1 MVLRKD
7 IQMDDAALK
16 RTRLYRQHVQL
27 NAKMVEFG
35 GWEMPVQYTGIIEEH
50 RAVRTAAGL
59 FDVSH
64 MGQIQ
69 VSGAGARDFLQYLA
83 ANDVRKLDVG
93 RCQYSFLL
101 NERGGTIDDMM
112 VYRTGPDAYT
122 LVVNASNAD
131 KDWAHVLATGTGR
144 RGVRLENRSGDRA
157 LLAFQGPLAGEIL
170 AELTSDDLEALRFH
184 DVRPHTVAG
193 LPVMLAASGYTGE
206 NGFEIFVASD
216 EVESL
221 WRALL
226 EAGRR
231 AGAVPA
237 GLGARDT
244 LRLEA
249 SLALYGHELD
259 ESTSPLEA
267 NLGFAVAKSGAYIG
281 SEAIREQ
288 LAGGVSKRLVMLEMI
303 DRGIPRQGY
312 GICRPDGSAAGVITS
327 GSVSPWTGKNIA
339 LGFVDPKLARRG
351 QELLV
356 SVRKRRLRA
365 KVVRRPYY
373 RRPGS

>member
-1 MVLRKD
+1 
-7 IQMDDAALK
+7 MDDTTLK
-16 RTRLYRQHVQL
+16 RTPLYRQHVQL
-27 NAKMVEFG
+27 NAKMVAFG
-35 GWEMPVQYTGIIEEH
+35 GWEMPVQYTGIVAEH
-50 RAVRTAAGL
+50 RAVRTVAGL

-69 VSGAGARDFLQYLA
+69 VSGTGAQDFLQHLA
-83 ANDVRKLDVG
+83 ANDIRKLDVG
-93 RCQYSFLL
+93 RCHYSFLL

-112 VYRTGPDAYT
+112 VYRTGQDVYK
-122 LVVNASNAD
+122 LVVNASNRK
-131 KDWAHVLATGTGR
+131 KDWAHIRSAGTGR
-144 RGVRLENRSGDRA
+144 SGVRLENRFDDGA
-157 LLAFQGPLAGEIL
+157 LLAFQGPAAAEIL
-170 AELTSDDLEALRFH
+170 SVLTPDDVASLRFH
-184 DVRPHTVAG
+184 EVRPFTVAG
-193 LPVMLAASGYTGE
+193 VPVLLAASGYTGE
-206 NGFEIFVASD
+206 NGFEIFVGSN

-226 EAGRR
+226 DEGRH

-259 ESTSPLEA
+259 EDTSPLEA
-267 NLGFAVAKSGAYIG
+267 NLGFAVAKTGTYIG

-312 GICRPDGSAAGVITS
+312 DIHRSDGSAAGVITS
-327 GSVSPWTGKNIA
+327 GSVSPWTGKIIA
-339 LGFVDPKLARRG
+339 MGFVDPKLARRG
-351 QELLV
+351 QELHV
-356 SVRKRRLRA
+356 AIRNRRLRA
-365 KVVRRPYY
+365 RVVRRPYY

>member
-1 MVLRKD
+1 MRKETHVD
-7 IQMDDAALK
+7 NATLK
-16 RTRLYRQHVQL
+16 RTPLYRQHLRL
-27 NAKMVEFG
+27 NGKMVEFG

-64 MGQIQ
+64 MGQIH
-69 VSGAGARDFLQYLA
+69 VSGTGARDFLRHLA
-83 ANDVRKLDVG
+83 ANDIRKLDVG
-93 RCQYSFLL
+93 RCHYSFLL

-122 LVVNASNAD
+122 LVVNASNAE
-131 KDWAHVLATGTGR
+131 KDWAHILSTGTGR
-144 RGVRLENRSGDRA
+144 TGVRLENRIGDRA
-157 LLAFQGPLAGEIL
+157 LLAFQGPLAGDIL
-170 AELTSDDLEALRFH
+170 SMLTSDDLAALRFH
-184 DVRPHTVAG
+184 DVRPFNVAG

-206 NGFEIFVASD
+206 NGFEIFVASNK
-216 EVESL
+216 VESL

-226 EAGRR
+226 EAGKG

-259 ESTSPLEA
+259 ENTSPLEA
-267 NLGFAVAKSGAYIG
+267 NLGFAVAKTGSYIG

-303 DRGIPRQGY
+303 DKGIPRQGY
-312 GICRPDGSAAGVITS
+312 GIQRSDGSTAGVITS

-339 LGFVDPKLARRG
+339 MGFVDPKLARRG

-356 SVRKRRLRA
+356 SVRNRRLRA
-365 KVVRRPYY
+365 RVVRRPYY

>member
-1 MVLRKD
+1 MGV
-7 IQMDDAALK
+7 ATLK
-16 RTRLYRQHVQL
+16 RTPLYRQHVQL
-27 NAKMVEFG
+27 NARMVEFG

-69 VSGAGARDFLQYLA
+69 VSGTGARDFLQRLA
-83 ANDVRKLDVG
+83 ANDIQKLDVG
-93 RCQYSFLL
+93 RCHYSFLL

-112 VYRTGPDAYT
+112 VYRTSTDAYT
-122 LVVNASNAD
+122 LVVNAANAD
-131 KDWAHVLATGTGR
+131 KDWAHVQSEGTGR
-144 RGVRLENRSGDRA
+144 SGVRLENRTGAGA

-170 AELTSDDLEALRFH
+170 AELTPDGVAALRFH
-184 DVRPHTVAG
+184 EARPFTVAG

-216 EVESL
+216 GAESL
-221 WRALL
+221 WRAIL
-226 EAGRR
+226 EAGGA

-259 ESTSPLEA
+259 EDTSPIEA
-267 NLGFAVAKSGAYIG
+267 NLGFAVAKTGAYIG

-288 LAGGVSKRLVMLEMI
+288 LAGGVDRRLVMLEMI

-312 GICRPDGSAAGVITS
+312 GIHRPDGAAAGVITS
-327 GSVSPWTGKNIA
+327 GSVSPWTGRNIA
-339 LGFVDPKLARRG
+339 MGFVDPELARRG

-356 SVRKRRLRA
+356 AVRNRRLRA
-365 KVVRRPYY
+365 RVVRRPYY

>member
-1 MVLRKD
+1 
-7 IQMDDAALK
+7 MDDATLK
-16 RTRLYRQHVQL
+16 RTPLYRQHVKL

-35 GWEMPVQYTGIIEEH
+35 GWEMPVQYAGIIEEH

-64 MGQIQ
+64 MGQVR
-69 VSGAGARDFLQYLA
+69 VSGTGARDFLRYLA
-83 ANDVRKLDVG
+83 ANDIRKLDIG

-112 VYRTGPDAYT
+112 VYRTGEDSYT
-122 LVVNASNAD
+122 LVVNASNAE
-131 KDWAHVLATGTGR
+131 KDWAHIVSTGSGLKD
-144 RGVRLENRSGDRA
+144 VRLENRIGKRA
-157 LLAFQGPLAGEIL
+157 LLAFQGPLAAEIL
-170 AELTSDDLEALRFH
+170 SELTPEDVGALRFH
-184 DVRPHTVAG
+184 DVRPYTVAG
-193 LPVMLAASGYTGE
+193 VPVMLAASGYTGE
-206 NGFEIFVASD
+206 NGFEIFVETND
-216 EVESL
+216 VESL
-221 WRALL
+221 WCALL
-226 EAGRR
+226 EAGNRS
-231 AGAVPA
+231 GAVPA

-259 ESTSPLEA
+259 ENTSPLEA
-267 NLGFAVAKSGAYIG
+267 NLGFAVAKTGAYIG

-303 DRGIPRQGY
+303 DKGIPRQGY
-312 GICRPDGSAAGVITS
+312 GIHRSDGSDAGVITS
-327 GSVSPWTGKNIA
+327 GSVSPWTGRNIA
-339 LGFVDPKLARRG
+339 MGFVDPKLARRE
-351 QELLV
+351 QEVLV
-356 SVRKRRLRA
+356 AVRNRRLRA

>member
-1 MVLRKD
+1 
-7 IQMDDAALK
+7 MDDTTLK
-16 RTRLYRQHVQL
+16 RTPLYRQHLEL

-35 GWEMPVQYTGIIEEH
+35 GWEMPVQYAGIIEEH
-50 RAVRTAAGL
+50 RAVRTSAGL

-64 MGQIQ
+64 MGQVH
-69 VSGAGARDFLQYLA
+69 VSGTGAKDFLAYLA

-122 LVVNASNAD
+122 LVVNASNRE
-131 KDWAHVLATGTGR
+131 KDWAHIRSAGAGR
-144 RGVRLENRSGDRA
+144 SGIRLENRFDDGA
-157 LLAFQGPLAGEIL
+157 LLAFQGPAAAEIL
-170 AELTSDDLEALRFH
+170 SGLTPDDVGALRFH
-184 DVRPHTVAG
+184 EVRPCAVAG
-193 LPVMLAASGYTGE
+193 IPVAIAASGYTGE
-206 NGFEIFVASD
+206 NGFEIFAGSND
-216 EVESL
+216 VESL
-221 WRALL
+221 WCALL
-226 EAGRR
+226 DGGRH

-259 ESTSPLEA
+259 EETSPLEA
-267 NLGFAVAKSGAYIG
+267 NLGFAVAKSGSYIG

-288 LAGGVSKRLVMLEMI
+288 LKSGVSKRLVMLEMI

-312 GICRPDGSAAGVITS
+312 DIRRPDGSVAGEITS
-327 GSVSPWTGKNIA
+327 GSVSPWTGKIIA
-339 LGFVDPKLARRG
+339 MGFVDPKLARRD
-351 QELLV
+351 QELHV
-356 SVRKRRLRA
+356 AIRNRRLRA
-365 KVVRRPYY
+365 RVVRRPYY
-373 RRPGS
+373 RRPGA

>member
-1 MVLRKD
+1 
-7 IQMDDAALK
+7 MDDATLK
-16 RTRLYRQHVQL
+16 RTPLYRQHVKL

-35 GWEMPVQYTGIIEEH
+35 GWEMPVQYAGIIEEH

-64 MGQIQ
+64 MGQVR
-69 VSGAGARDFLQYLA
+69 VSGTGARDFLRYLA
-83 ANDVRKLDVG
+83 ANDVRKLDIG

-112 VYRTGPDAYT
+112 VYRTGEDSYT
-122 LVVNASNAD
+122 LVVNASNAER
-131 KDWAHVLATGTGR
+131 DWAHIVSTGTGLKD
-144 RGVRLENRSGDRA
+144 VRLENRIGKQA
-157 LLAFQGPLAGEIL
+157 LLAFQGPLASEIL
-170 AELTSDDLEALRFH
+170 SELTPEDVGALRFH
-184 DVRPHTVAG
+184 DVRPYTVAG
-193 LPVMLAASGYTGE
+193 WPVMLAASGYTGE
-206 NGFEIFVASD
+206 NGFEIFVGTN

-221 WRALL
+221 WCALL
-226 EAGRR
+226 EAGKR

-259 ESTSPLEA
+259 ENTSPLEA
-267 NLGFAVAKSGAYIG
+267 NLGFAVAKTGAYIG

-303 DRGIPRQGY
+303 DKGIPRQGY
-312 GICRPDGSAAGVITS
+312 GIHRSDGSDAGVITS
-327 GSVSPWTGKNIA
+327 GSVSPWTGRIIA
-339 LGFVDPKLARRG
+339 MGFVDPKLARRE
-351 QELLV
+351 QEVLV
-356 SVRKRRLRA
+356 AVRNRRLRA

>member
-1 MVLRKD
+1 MKKEG
-7 IQMDDAALK
+7 LK
-16 RTRLYRQHVQL
+16 RTPLHAQHVAL

-35 GWEMPVQYTGIIEEH
+35 GWEMPVQYSGIVTEH

-83 ANDVRKLDVG
+83 ANDIETLEMG

-112 VYRTGPDAYT
+112 VYRTDADNYV
-122 LVVNASNAD
+122 LVVNASNAE
-131 KDWAHVLATGTGR
+131 KDWAHVLSTGAGR
-144 RGVRLENRSGDRA
+144 KAIHLDYKSGDCA
-157 LLAFQGPLAGEIL
+157 LLAFQGPAAAGIL
-170 AELTSDDLEALRFH
+170 SDLTSDDVTALRFH
-184 DVRPHTVAG
+184 DVRPFAVAG
-193 LPVMLAASGYTGE
+193 LPVMVAASGYTGE
-206 NGFEIFVASD
+206 NGFEIFVRSG
-216 EVESL
+216 EVEML
-221 WRALL
+221 WRVILD
-226 EAGRR
+226 AGNH
-231 AGAVPA
+231 AGAVPV

-259 ESTSPLEA
+259 ENTSPLDA
-267 NLGFAVAKSGAYIG
+267 NLGFAVAKTGSYIG
-281 SEAIREQ
+281 SDAIREQ
-288 LAGGVSKRLVMLEMI
+288 MARGVNKKLVMLEMI

-312 GICRPDGSAAGVITS
+312 EIHRSDGTTAGVVTS
-327 GSVSPWTGKNIA
+327 GSVSPWSGKIIA
-339 LGFVDPKLARRG
+339 MGFVNPELVRPG

-356 SVRKRRLRA
+356 SVRNRRLRA

>member
-1 MVLRKD
+1 
-7 IQMDDAALK
+7 MDDAALE
-16 RTRLYRQHVQL
+16 RTPLYRQHVQL

-69 VSGAGARDFLQYLA
+69 VSGTGAMDFLQHLA
-83 ANDVRKLDVG
+83 ASDIRKLDIG

-112 VYRTGPDAYT
+112 VYRTGEDSYT

-131 KDWAHVLATGTGR
+131 KDWAHILSEGTGR
-144 RGVRLENRSGDRA
+144 RGVRLENRSGDMA

-170 AELTSDDLEALRFH
+170 SALTADDVSSLRFH
-184 DVRPHTVAG
+184 EVRPFTVAG
-193 LPVMLAASGYTGE
+193 LPVTLAASGYTGE
-206 NGFEIFVASD
+206 NGFEIFVGSN
-216 EVESL
+216 EVEAL

-226 EAGRR
+226 EAGRP

-259 ESTSPLEA
+259 EDTSPLEA
-267 NLGFAVAKSGAYIG
+267 NLGFAVAKTGTYIG

-288 LAGGVSKRLVMLEMI
+288 QAGGVSKRLVMLEMI

-312 GICRPDGSAAGVITS
+312 DIHRSDGSAAGVITS
-327 GSVSPWTGKNIA
+327 GSVSPWTGRNIA
-339 LGFVDPKLARRG
+339 MGFVDPKLARRD

-356 SVRKRRLRA
+356 SVRNRRLRA
-365 KVVRRPYY
+365 RVVPRPYY

>member
-1 MVLRKD
+1 MKSAD
-7 IQMDDAALK
+7 LK
-16 RTRLYRQHVQL
+16 RTPLSGQHVAL

-35 GWEMPVQYTGIIEEH
+35 GWEMPVQYSGIVAEH
-50 RAVRTAAGL
+50 QAVRTAAGL

-69 VSGAGARDFLQYLA
+69 VSGSGARDFLQYLA
-83 ANDVRKLDVG
+83 ANDVEKLEIG

-112 VYRTGPDAYT
+112 VYRIEADTYT
-122 LVVNASNAD
+122 LVVNASNAEN
-131 KDWAHVLATGTGR
+131 DWAHVRSTGTGR
-144 RGVRLENRSGDRA
+144 KGIHLHNGSGASA
-157 LLAFQGPLAGEIL
+157 LLAFQGPAAGRIL
-170 AELTSDDLEALRFH
+170 SELTSDDVEALRFH
-184 DVRPHTVAG
+184 DVRPFTVAG

-206 NGFEIFVASD
+206 NGFEIFVSSD
-216 EVESL
+216 EVELL

-226 EAGRR
+226 DTGKD
-231 AGAVPA
+231 AGAVPV

-249 SLALYGHELD
+249 SLALFGHELD
-259 ESTSPLEA
+259 ENTSPLEA
-267 NLGFAVAKSGAYIG
+267 NLGFAVAKTGSYIG
-281 SEAIREQ
+281 SGAIREQ
-288 LAGGVSKRLVMLEMI
+288 MARGVDKRLVMLEMI

-312 GICRPDGSAAGVITS
+312 EIHRSDGTTTGVVTS
-327 GSVSPWTGKNIA
+327 GSVSPWSGKIIA
-339 LGFVDPKLARRG
+339 MGFVSPKLARPG

-356 SVRKRRLRA
+356 SVRNRRLRA

-373 RRPGS
+373 RRPST

>member
-1 MVLRKD
+1 
-7 IQMDDAALK
+7 MDNTTLK
-16 RTRLYRQHVQL
+16 RTPLYRQHVKL
-27 NAKMVEFG
+27 KAKMVEFG
-35 GWEMPVQYTGIIEEH
+35 GWEMPVQYTGIVAEH

-69 VSGAGARDFLQYLA
+69 VSGTGAQDFLQYLA
-83 ANDVRKLDVG
+83 ANDIRKLDVG
-93 RCQYSFLL
+93 RCHYSFLL

-112 VYRTGPDAYT
+112 VYRTGQDVYT
-122 LVVNASNAD
+122 LVVNASNRK
-131 KDWAHVLATGTGR
+131 KDWAHIRSAGTGR
-144 RGVRLENRSGDRA
+144 SGVRLENRFDDGA
-157 LLAFQGPLAGEIL
+157 LLAFQGPAAAEILSVMTPDGVASLGFHEVRPFTLAG
-170 AELTSDDLEALRFH
+170 
-184 DVRPHTVAG
+184 V
-193 LPVMLAASGYTGE
+193 PVMLAASGYTGE
-206 NGFEIFVASD
+206 NGFEIFVGSN

-226 EAGRR
+226 DEGRH

-259 ESTSPLEA
+259 EDTSPLEA
-267 NLGFAVAKSGAYIG
+267 NLGFAVAKTGAYIG

-312 GICRPDGSAAGVITS
+312 VIHRSDGSAAGVITS
-327 GSVSPWTGKNIA
+327 GSVSPWTGEIIA
-339 LGFVDPKLARRG
+339 MGFVDPKHARRG
-351 QELLV
+351 QELHV
-356 SVRKRRLRA
+356 AIRNRRLRA
-365 KVVRRPYY
+365 RVVRRPYY